1 MIASLLLFVI
11 SVFGLALALIVPGL
25 TDLVMLAGPMALA
38 SLWLLLPHVVGRHPG
53 ATRAVRDTH
62 TLPLKPK
69 GGLFGRAKASP
80 KWVVVDGSNV
90 MHWKDGEPQIET
102 VQAVVAKLAAAG
114 FSPGVVFDANAGY
127 KLLGKYKH
135 DHAFG
140 RLLGLPEDRVMV
152 VNKGNPAD
160 PTILEAARDLGARV
174 VSNDRFRDWAESY
187 PEVAKP
193 GHVIAGGYRD
203 GQLWLELN

>member
-1 MIASLLLFVI
+1 MILPLLLLII
-11 SVFGLALALIVPGL
+11 SAIGVAVAFFVPGM
-25 TDLVMLAGPMALA
+25 TDFVMLAGPMTLA
-38 SLWLLLPHVVGRHPG
+38 SLWIFLR
-53 ATRAVRDTH
+53 RARNLAPRSKDWH
-62 TLPLKPK
+62 
-69 GGLFGRAKASP
+69 FGRQTP
-80 KWVVVDGSNV
+80 KWVVIDGSNV

-102 VQAVVAKLAAAG
+102 VRAVVKKLTAAG

-140 RLLGLPEDRVMV
+140 RMLGLPEDRVMV

-174 VSNDRFRDWAESY
+174 VSNDRFRDWAERF
-187 PEVAKP
+187 PEVTKP

-203 GQLWLELN
+203 GQLWLELG